1 MINKQCPKCH
11 HNKYTKDGKANG
23 KQRYKCKKCKFRH
36 TVITKSTAATLDI
49 KRQALQ
55 LYLEGLGFRSIG
67 RILKF
72 SNVSILRW
80 IRSYGNKLTKLQK
93 QGKAPQ
99 EIEIDEMHTY
109 VSKKTQN
116 GYGYLLIE
124 LEKNSLI
131 LLSEKGIEKQD
142 SNYGIK
148 QKISQ

>member
-1 MINKQCPKCH
+1 MYLFSYWFLHFIKE
-11 HNKYTKDGKANG
+11 
-23 KQRYKCKKCKFRH
+23 KCKFRH

-49 KRQALQ
+49 KRQALK

-109 VSKKTQN
+109 VSKKNQN

-131 LLSEKGIEKQD
+131 LLSEKGIKKQGF
-142 SNYGIK
+142 NYGIQ
-148 QKISQ
+148 QKIKQ

>member
-1 MINKQCPKCH
+1 MIKKQCPKCH
-11 HNKYTKDGKANG
+11 HSKCTKDGKVNG

-36 TVITKSTAATLDI
+36 TVITKRTAATLDI

-80 IRSYGNKLTKLQK
+80 IRSYGNKLKTLQK

-109 VSKKTQN
+109 VLKKIKN

-124 LEKNSLI
+124 LEKNSLM
-131 LLSEKGIEKQD
+131 LLSEKGIGKQVL
-142 SNYGIK
+142 NYGKK

>member
-1 MINKQCPKCH
+1 M
-11 HNKYTKDGKANG
+11 
-23 KQRYKCKKCKFRH
+23 QRLQCKKCKFRH

-49 KRQALQ
+49 KRQALK

-109 VSKKTQN
+109 VSKKNQN
-116 GYGYLLIE
+116 GYGYLLIK
-124 LEKNSLI
+124 LGKNLLI
-131 LLSEKGIEKQD
+131 LLSEKGIEKQGL
-142 SNYGIK
+142 NYGIK